1 MLGLHPVVVRL
12 ADRMADAGMTAYLP
26 SLSGELGR
34 PISTFYVLK
43 TLASVIWIRREFTV
57 RSIDRSSPIV
67 EWLRV
72 IPTSADVGH
81 EILANH
87 LSHVLAI

>member
-1 MLGLHPVVVRL
+1 MPGLHPVVVRL
-12 ADRMADAGMTAYLP
+12 ADRIADAGMIDYLP
-26 SLSGELGR
+26 SLFGELGR

-67 EWLRV
+67 EWLR
-72 IPTSADVGH
+72 A
-81 EILANH
+81 LARHAPIRQPGAQN
-87 LSHVLAI
+87 SD